1 MNSLQDRIYREI
13 IYYEDDVVQMEN
25 ELAGKIDKLLA
36 PYSGKLGG
44 EQMGQLEAAVY
55 EVALAAESGAFWLG
69 VRYAPSLLGKMVT
82 NIW

>member
-1 MNSLQDRIYREI
+1 MYAVEHTGKGKGGNRMNSLQDRIYREI

-44 EQMGQLEAAVY
+44 G
-55 EVALAAESGAFWLG
+55 SGAFWLG